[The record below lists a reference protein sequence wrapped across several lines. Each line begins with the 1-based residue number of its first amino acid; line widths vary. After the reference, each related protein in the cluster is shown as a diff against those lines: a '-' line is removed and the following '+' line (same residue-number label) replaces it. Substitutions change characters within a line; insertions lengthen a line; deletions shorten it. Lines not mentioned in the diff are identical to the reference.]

1 MLVAG
6 LFLGDVSFAVKIFF
20 NSISDD
26 LTLVSSMQI
35 GITYKVFPS
44 KSPVVELDKS
54 TPVVLNV
61 S

>member
-35 GITYKVFPS
+35 GITCKVFHGLYTS
-44 KSPVVELDKS
+44 G
-54 TPVVLNV
+54 VLV
-61 S
+61 K